1 MVQKTPNLRHSAGW
15 CCGEEEIEAA
25 RLVYARGVDSVR
37 TALAVIGVLAVVIV
51 VPLWWFAR
59 RRDLG
64 SQADR
69 TTFRI
74 LHAANRAAPP
84 LRDGLNPASAEKAL
98 GSLHSLL
105 SAPGLVLSNRHG
117 ILGWEGRGEHHREDA
132 LRATAAVV
140 ADGATRV
147 DRVDCPIVDCGMRY
161 VITAPL
167 TIDGEVIGTLQALVP
182 TAGASIIRVTNE
194 VSGWVT
200 GQLELSAMD
209 QARSR
214 LAEAELKALRAQISP
229 HFIYN
234 SLSTIASFVRTDP
247 EQARELLIEFA
258 DFTRYSFRRHGEYA
272 TLAEELRSI
281 EQYLALERARFG
293 DKLHVTLRVA
303 PEALPVSV
311 PYLSLQPLVE
321 NAVQH
326 GLEPK
331 TAQGHLTILA
341 EDAGSAIIITIEDD
355 GVGEAPDKV
364 QRALNGDPSADS
376 IGLGNVDERLRST
389 FGDEYGLVV
398 ETEVGAGT
406 KVTMRVP
413 KFAPRAHP
421 SEAAG

>member
-1 MVQKTPNLRHSAGW
+1 M
-15 CCGEEEIEAA
+15 
-25 RLVYARGVDSVR
+25 DSVR
-37 TALAVIGVLAVVIV
+37 TALVVIGVLAVVIA

-59 RRDLG
+59 KRVLG
-64 SQADR
+64 SQADQA
-69 TTFRI
+69 TFRT

-84 LRDGLNPASAEKAL
+84 LRDGLNQASAEKAL
-98 GSLHSLL
+98 GSLRSLL
-105 SAPGLVLSNRHG
+105 SAPGLILSDRHG
-117 ILGWEGRGEHHREDA
+117 VLGWEGDGEHHREEVLKA
-132 LRATAAVV
+132 GVTAIAE
-140 ADGATRV
+140 GSTRV
-147 DRVDCPIVDCGMRY
+147 DRIHCADPDCGLRHI
-161 VITAPL
+161 ITVPL
-167 TIDGEVIGTLQALVP
+167 TIDGEVAGTLQAMVP
-182 TAGASIIRVTNE
+182 LAGAAVIRATNE
-194 VSGWVT
+194 VSGWVS

-214 LAEAELKALRAQISP
+214 LAEAELRALRAQISP

-272 TLAEELRSI
+272 TLADELRSI
-281 EQYLALERARFG
+281 ERYLTLERARFG

-331 TAQGHLTILA
+331 TSRGHLTILA
-341 EDAGSAIIITIEDD
+341 EDAGPSVIITIEDD
-355 GVGEAPDKV
+355 GVGEEPAKV

-413 KFAPRAHP
+413 KFAPHAQPLIDRGKV
-421 SEAAG
+421 S

>member
-1 MVQKTPNLRHSAGW
+1 M
-15 CCGEEEIEAA
+15 
-25 RLVYARGVDSVR
+25 
-37 TALAVIGVLAVVIV
+37 V
-51 VPLWWFAR
+51 VPMWWFSR
-59 RRDLG
+59 HRVLG
-64 SQADR
+64 SQADLA
-69 TTFRI
+69 TFRI
-74 LHAANRAAPP
+74 LHTANSAAPP
-84 LRDGLNPASAEKAL
+84 LRDGLNEASAQKAL
-98 GSLHSLL
+98 GSLRSLL
-105 SAPGLVLSNRHG
+105 SAPGLVLSDRYE
-117 ILGWEGRGEHHREDA
+117 ILGWEGAGGHHREEVLGA
-132 LRATAAVV
+132 AETAV
-140 ADGATRV
+140 AEGKTRV
-147 DRVDCPIVDCGMRY
+147 DRIRCQDADCGLHH
-161 VITAPL
+161 VITVPL
-167 TIDGEVIGTLQALVP
+167 TIDGEVAGTLQALVP
-182 TAGASIIRVTNE
+182 VAGAVVIRATNE
-194 VSGWVT
+194 VSGWVS

-214 LAEAELKALRAQISP
+214 LAEAELTALRAQISP

-272 TLAEELRSI
+272 TLADELRSI
-281 EQYLALERARFG
+281 ERYLTLERARFG

-331 TAQGHLTILA
+331 TTRGHLTILA
-341 EDAGSAIIITIEDD
+341 EDAGSSVIITVEDD
-355 GVGEAPDKV
+355 GVGEDPARV
-364 QRALNGDPSADS
+364 QRALNGDPNADS

-389 FGDEYGLVV
+389 FGAEFGLVV
-398 ETEVGAGT
+398 ETAVGAGT

-421 SEAAG
+421 SPGSADVW